1 MLNLQY
7 DNRFLALGDDFFTA
21 QQPAG
26 FANPRLVAA
35 NPDTARLIGLEPAQ
49 LETPEFLAWVSGNA
63 TATGSMPLAMVYS
76 GHQFGGYTPQLGDGR
91 GLLLGQVRTAQ
102 GLLDLHLK
110 GAGKTPYS
118 RFADGRAVLRS
129 TIREYLAGEALHGLG
144 IPTTRALAIA
154 GSDEPVIRER
164 VETGAMLLRLAR
176 THIRFGSFEYFHYRQ
191 QPELVQVL
199 ADHVLETYLPE
210 EAQARE
216 PYTALFRHAVRA
228 TARLVAHWQAVGFCH
243 GVMNTDNMSIL
254 GETLD
259 YGPYGFLDAYDPAHI
274 CNHSDYEGRYAYHR
288 QPAIGLW
295 NCNALAHALSSII
308 PVAALREVLLEYE
321 PLLLD
326 ELRRRQRAKLG
337 LTRSLP
343 GDDTLIDDLLALLAT
358 GGIDY
363 TLFFRRLC
371 DFHAGADNQPLRD
384 LCPDRAA
391 FDAWAQRYG
400 RRLAAEARPDAERGA
415 AMRAVNPKYV
425 LRNYLAEVAIRKA
438 EDGGDYG
445 EIERLRQV
453 LARPFDEQPEFARY
467 AEPPPDWGRKLAIS
481 CSS

>member
-1 MLNLQY
+1 MHPLSF
-7 DNRFLALGDDFFTA
+7 DNRFQALGDAFFTA
-21 QQPAG
+21 LQPTG
-26 FANPRLVAA
+26 FAHPHLVAV
-35 NPDTARLIGLEPAQ
+35 NPDVARLIGLDPAD
-49 LETPEFLAWVSGNA
+49 LDSPEFLAWLSGNTTLA
-63 TATGSMPLAMVYS
+63 GSAPLAMVYS
-76 GHQFGGYTPQLGDGR
+76 GHQFGGYTPRLGDGR
-91 GLLLGQVRTAQ
+91 GLLLGQVRTAA
-102 GLLDLHLK
+102 GLIDLHLK

-129 TIREYLAGEALHGLG
+129 SIREYLAGEALHGLG
-144 IPTTRALAIA
+144 IPTTRSLAIA

-164 VETGAMLLRLAR
+164 VETGAMLLRVAR
-176 THIRFGSFEYFHYRQ
+176 THIRFGSFEYFHYRE
-191 QPELVQVL
+191 QPELVRAL

-210 EAQARE
+210 KAQGRD

-228 TARLVAHWQAVGFCH
+228 TARLIAHWQAVGFCH

-295 NCNALAHALSSII
+295 NCNALAHALSSIV
-308 PVAALREVLLEYE
+308 PVPALREALLEYE
-321 PLLLD
+321 PLLLR
-326 ELRRRQRAKLG
+326 ELRRHQRAKLG
-337 LTRSLP
+337 LTQSLP
-343 GDDTLIDDLLALLAT
+343 GDDALIDDLLALLAA

-363 TLFFRRLC
+363 TLFFRHLC
-371 DFHAGADNQPLRD
+371 DFRVGAGNPLLRD

-391 FDAWAQRYG
+391 YDAWAHRYAE
-400 RRLAAEARPDAERGA
+400 RLGAEQCTDAERGE
-415 AMRAVNPKYV
+415 AMRSVNPKYI
-425 LRNYLAEVAIRKA
+425 LRNYLAEIAIRKA
-438 EDGGDYG
+438 EDERDYR
-445 EIERLRQV
+445 EIALLRQV

-467 AEPPPDWGRKLAIS
+467 AAPPPDWGRTLAIS

>member
-1 MLNLQY
+1 M
-7 DNRFLALGDDFFTA
+7 
-21 QQPAG
+21 
-26 FANPRLVAA
+26 
-35 NPDTARLIGLEPAQ
+35 
-49 LETPEFLAWVSGNA
+49 
-63 TATGSMPLAMVYS
+63 
-76 GHQFGGYTPQLGDGR
+76 
-91 GLLLGQVRTAQ
+91 
-102 GLLDLHLK
+102 
-110 GAGKTPYS
+110 
-118 RFADGRAVLRS
+118 
-129 TIREYLAGEALHGLG
+129 
-144 IPTTRALAIA
+144 
-154 GSDEPVIRER
+154 
-164 VETGAMLLRLAR
+164 
-176 THIRFGSFEYFHYRQ
+176 
-191 QPELVQVL
+191 QVL

-308 PVAALREVLLEYE
+308 PVAALREGLLEYE

-343 GDDTLIDDLLALLAT
+343 GDDALIDDLLALLAT

-371 DFHAGADNQPLRD
+371 DFHPGADNQPLRD
-384 LCPDRAA
+384 LCPDHAA